1 MVDDA
6 GSPAPGGDTPQ
17 APKDGTSEEP
27 RPAAPGPP
35 LPARFGRYEVQ
46 GLVGEGSM
54 GRVYRAFDPL
64 AQRVVAIKTLKTEY
78 LTTAQGEEY
87 SRRFR
92 REAQAAGNLA
102 HPSIVTIFDV
112 GEDYFVM
119 EHIEGVTL
127 QSALRRQGRFGLTQ
141 ALSILEPIADGLDY
155 AHGKGVIHRD
165 IKPGNVML
173 LADGRPKLMDFGV
186 AHLTST
192 VTTAAGAFLGSP
204 AYMAPEQIATAQ
216 ASVRTDLFA
225 LAVMVYEML
234 AGRKPFD
241 ADGITAVL
249 FQIVNQEPPRITS
262 LESSLPVRFDE
273 VFRRALAKDPA
284 VRFSSASAFVA
295 ALGRRN
301 RDAILADG
309 AKAGVS
315 ATQPREAGSAETQDL
330 RAAAAGWGGRS
341 ARAWVGQPAGRAILV
356 ALAVAAAAFAFRG
369 RLSPQSAA
377 LEIAS
382 DPIGALVIVD
392 GIERGRSPM
401 VLPEIAPGPHT
412 VSVRLE
418 GHSAAELRV
427 ELPPGRNPVP
437 LRFALTPVAGI
448 LHVRSEPAGAS
459 VAVDGRAVGT
469 TPLEELAVAAGIHR
483 VEVKREGYRPWSQEI
498 EARAGEVVPLLA
510 RLQAA
515 RGSASNLQGLGWVR
529 QGDLA
534 RLGPGVTPPRRISGE
549 PAAYPKQARA
559 VGLQGA
565 VAVELTVNMRGEPED
580 ITIVESAGEIL
591 DQAVV
596 AAARTWRYAPAE
608 KNGVKLRVRIQER
621 QRFET
626 GR

>member
-1 MVDDA
+1 MADA
-6 GSPAPGGDTPQ
+6 GMPPPGGDSR
-17 APKDGTSEEP
+17 DGPNGGASQEP
-27 RPAAPGPP
+27 PAATPGLP

-46 GLVGEGSM
+46 GLIGEGSM

-64 AQRVVAIKTLKTEY
+64 AQRVVAIKTLRAEY

-87 SRRFR
+87 SKRFR

-127 QSALRRQGRFGLTQ
+127 QTALRGRLGLTQ
-141 ALSILEPIADGLDY
+141 ALSILEPVADGLDY
-155 AHGKGVIHRD
+155 AHSKGVIHRD

-173 LADGRPKLMDFGV
+173 LADGRPKIMDFGV

-204 AYMAPEQIATAQ
+204 AYMAPEQIATGQ

-225 LAVMVYEML
+225 LAVMAYEML

-241 ADGITAVL
+241 AEAITAVL
-249 FQIVNQEPPRITS
+249 FQIMNQEPPRITS
-262 LESSLPVRFDE
+262 LEASLPARFDE
-273 VFRRALAKDPA
+273 VFRRALAKDPG

-301 RDAILADG
+301 RDAMIADAG
-309 AKAGVS
+309 KAGAS
-315 ATQPREAGSAETQDL
+315 STLARNDGSVETQDL
-330 RAAAAGWGGRS
+330 RAAAAGGPGRLLRTW
-341 ARAWVGQPAGRAILV
+341 ARQPAWRAMTLV
-356 ALAVAAAAFAFRG
+356 ALAAAGGALALRA
-369 RLSPQSAA
+369 RLSPASAA
-377 LEIAS
+377 LEISS

-418 GHSAAELRV
+418 GHSPAELRV
-427 ELPPGRNPVP
+427 ELPAGRNPVP

-448 LHVRSEPAGAS
+448 LQVHSEPAGAG
-459 VAVDGRAVGT
+459 VTVDGGAVGT
-469 TPLEELAVAAGIHR
+469 TPLDELSVPTGIHR
-483 VEVKREGYRPWSQEI
+483 VEVKREGYRPWSQGI
-498 EARAGEVVPLLA
+498 EARAGEVVPVLA

-515 RGSASNLQGLGWVR
+515 RGSGSDLQALGWVR

-534 RLGPGVTPPRRISGE
+534 TIGPGVTPPRRISGE
-549 PAAYPKQARA
+549 PAVYPKQARA
-559 VGLQGA
+559 IGLQGV
-565 VAVELTVNMRGEPED
+565 VAVELTVNTRGEPEE
-580 ITIVESAGEIL
+580 IRVVESAGEIL
-591 DQAVV
+591 DRAVV
-596 AAARTWRYAPAE
+596 AAARTWRYVPAE

-621 QRFET
+621 QRFEKA
-626 GR
+626 R